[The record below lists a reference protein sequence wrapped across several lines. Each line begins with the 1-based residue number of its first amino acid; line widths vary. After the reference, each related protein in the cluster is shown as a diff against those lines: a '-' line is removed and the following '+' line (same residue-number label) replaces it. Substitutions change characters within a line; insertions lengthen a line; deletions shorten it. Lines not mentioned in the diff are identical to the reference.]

1 MLGVVTE
8 GLHQAGHP
16 KCLTPPMASS
26 ESSLLLGAWLGVYWS
41 AYTWS
46 LQPDDLR
53 MVELS

>member
-26 ESSLLLGAWLGVYWS
+26 ESSLLLGARLGVYWS

-46 LQPDDLR
+46 LQLDDLR